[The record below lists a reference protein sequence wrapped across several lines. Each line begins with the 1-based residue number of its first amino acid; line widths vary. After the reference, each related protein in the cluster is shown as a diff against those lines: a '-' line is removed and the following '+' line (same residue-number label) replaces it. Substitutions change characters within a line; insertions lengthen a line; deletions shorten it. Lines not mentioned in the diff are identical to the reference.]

1 MKLYSVLLV
10 SALEVERVVRLPG
23 LMEPVKLILLVF
35 SVNFTVRETVTVSSQ
50 SASSLM
56 VWPSVTLATASARE
70 GYITPSM
77 EATAAEITKGLKPL
91 VVKVT

>member
-10 SALEVERVVRLPG
+10 PALEVERVVRLPG

-35 SVNFTVRETVTVSSQ
+35 SVNFTVRVTVSSQ